1 MAKKLVALLLA
12 VAMVMSF
19 ALVAHAEDELVDGK
33 FTTTRHITVEVYDR
47 GNVQQVAV
55 ADSPTLSA
63 ADVQELRGTLATL
76 STVLSA
82 MQQKGIPAYINPYGR
97 NGGVSQLGKAE
108 SFLAQ
113 NRR

>member
-1 MAKKLVALLLA
+1 
-12 VAMVMSF
+12 MSRPDI
-19 ALVAHAEDELVDGK
+19 LREILRIDRLNSG
-33 FTTTRHITVEVYDR
+33 RGNYQVYDR

-63 ADVQELRGTLATL
+63 ADVQELRGTLTTL

-108 SFLAQ
+108 SFLAK